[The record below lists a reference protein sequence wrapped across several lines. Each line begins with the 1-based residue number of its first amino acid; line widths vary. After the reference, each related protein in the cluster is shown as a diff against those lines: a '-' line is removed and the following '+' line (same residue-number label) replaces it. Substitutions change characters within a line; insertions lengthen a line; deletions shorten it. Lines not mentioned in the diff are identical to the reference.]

1 MDEVRCRGNE
11 SALIECTTNGL
22 GQHNCDHSEDAGVS
36 CEGKHK
42 KDNFTHAYT
51 HTQCHPSDNSEVNSS
66 GYDVSQE
73 AIIGRP
79 RQTLITR
86 DPRVLTTSL

>member
-22 GQHNCDHSEDAGVS
+22 GQHNCDHREDAGVR
-36 CEGKHK
+36 CEGKHE
-42 KDNFTHAYT
+42 KDNFYTCIHT
-51 HTQCHPSDNSEVNSS
+51 HTHTHRSDNSEVNSS

-73 AIIGRP
+73 TII
-79 RQTLITR
+79 RQTHNT
-86 DPRVLTTSL
+86 